1 MIGQYSELFYLL
13 KGLKMG
19 GTVLHIGAHPDD
31 EEIGL
36 LSYLNHKYGVRVVY
50 WSATRGEGG
59 QNKIGPY
66 TGDALGLYRSWE
78 SDAVREKDGA
88 ECLFGPFVDFGY
100 SKDAEEGF
108 NKWGRE
114 NLLREIVRAIRIC
127 QPDIIVNRWTGT
139 HVDGHGH
146 HETIGQI
153 TEAAFD
159 AASDPE
165 QFPELKAQGLSSWRP
180 LKLYLSEMRIGH
192 LTPGSAALFGA
203 RCVDL
208 ERPGV
213 LRINS
218 GEYDPVSGETYQE
231 RAWMAY
237 NRHQSQAMG
246 WLPKPGDFYYYFS
259 LVKSNVPVPEQE
271 LSFFDG
277 FDPTLTGLL
286 ALCSEQN
293 NLKEDLSKT
302 LEEAKKQL
310 QIALDEFRSAEP
322 KASMTS
328 LLNADKQLKLA
339 CEQIR
344 ESKELSKDTRQGLLY
359 YLNYKIGRLEIV
371 AAHCL
376 GLQLEAIGPHPR
388 TTPGANIEVTTRLWN
403 HQKVP
408 VEAVRYS
415 LELPAG
421 WAQQSLDPAG
431 EATKKLAPLGERFEI
446 QVAKDAELSCPYW
459 LAKPRVRPYEFTWPA
474 GEPSGRS
481 VEAAPITALCHV
493 TIDGHELTI
502 RQALTCREAFPGGFR
517 ELPVQVVSPISL
529 SPESKM
535 ELLTGSENDQSFTLK
550 LRVENS
556 RYKPTRGEVSI
567 TTPASWEASPERD
580 SVTFIEHGESK
591 SLHFHI
597 KIPGGSPAG
606 DYPIQVNLFCEGRV
620 YSVFSDAVRM
630 SAPGLKSASTRD
642 CVKEAFI
649 LSPSEIRVSILDIKF
664 VPNLKYA
671 YLEGAAQQVTE
682 SLEPFGISLKKLTD
696 REIATADLSEFDAVI
711 VGHNGYLMR
720 EAIRKHAQRLLDY
733 ASNGGTLI
741 VEFQG
746 YGYQGQSFTPYP
758 FKFTVPRDRVV
769 YEDAPVKILDPEHFL
784 FNHPNKIGPADFDD
798 WVIERGLYFFGEWD
812 SRYLPLMSCADPKE
826 DQKEGGF
833 LVAHY
838 GRGTFVYNA
847 YSFFRQ
853 LPAGNAGALRLFANL
868 LALPEARVQERMNIL
883 RQVDIFEPLS
893 EEELQAIARLVSE
906 LWINP
911 GDIVCR
917 KGEQGDSLFIVYS
930 GALEIVDE
938 DDNIIYCAEAGDYV
952 GELAVLCDIPRTAM
966 MRAQRQSQL
975 LELKRGPVVELLDQ
989 HPQMA
994 RRFIDVL
1001 VRRLYVSNE
1010 SK

>member
-13 KGLKMG
+13 KGLSMG
-19 GTVLHIGAHPDD
+19 SAVLHIGAHPDD

-36 LSYLNHKYGVRVVY
+36 LSYLNHKFGTRVVY

-78 SDAVREKDGA
+78 SDAVRERDGA

-114 NLLREIVRAIRIC
+114 NLMREIVRAIRIC
-127 QPDIIVNRWTGT
+127 QPHIVVNRWTGT

-159 AASDPE
+159 AASDPK
-165 QFPELKAQGLSSWRP
+165 QFPELLAQGLSPWKP
-180 LKLYLSEMRIGH
+180 LKLYLSEMKIGH

-213 LRINS
+213 VRINS

-259 LVKSNVPVPEQE
+259 LVKSVIPVPEQE
-271 LSFFDG
+271 ESFFDG
-277 FDPTLTGLL
+277 FDPTITGLTSVCAGADKTQKEL
-286 ALCSEQN
+286 STFLEKAKSE
-293 NLKEDLSKT
+293 
-302 LEEAKKQL
+302 LENATQ
-310 QIALDEFRSAEP
+310 EFRSASP
-322 KASMTS
+322 KSCMTG
-328 LLNADKQLKLA
+328 LIAAGKALKQA
-339 CEQIR
+339 R
-344 ESKELSKDTRQGLLY
+344 ELVQDSEELSKEQRGALCY
-359 YLNYKIGRLEIV
+359 YLDYKITCLNKALAR
-371 AAHCL
+371 CL
-376 GLQLEAIGPHPR
+376 GLQLAATGPHPR
-388 TTPGANIEVTTRLWN
+388 TTPGATIETSTRLWN
-403 HQKVP
+403 HQNIP
-408 VEAVRYS
+408 LERTRFS
-415 LELPAG
+415 LELPKA
-421 WAQQSLDPAG
+421 WTYQSL
-431 EATKKLAPLGERFEI
+431 EAPDDSKSPTPNGERFEV
-446 QVAKDAELSCPYW
+446 QVAADAELSCPYW
-459 LAKPRVRPYEFTWPA
+459 LAKPRVRPYEFAWPS
-474 GEPSGRS
+474 GEPAGRS
-481 VEAAPITALCHV
+481 VEEAPVNALCHV
-493 TIDGHELTI
+493 TIDGYEFPI
-502 RQALTCREAFPGGFR
+502 RQALSCREAFPGGFR

-529 SPESKM
+529 SPDSKM
-535 ELLTGSENDQSFTLK
+535 ELLTGSENEQSLTLRI
-550 LRVENS
+550 RVENN

-567 TTPASWEASPERD
+567 TTPSNWEAAPERD

-591 SLHFHI
+591 SIHFHI
-597 KIPGGSPAG
+597 KIPGGTPPG
-606 DYPIQVNLFCEGRV
+606 DYPIQVNLYCEGRV
-620 YSVFSDAVRM
+620 YSVFADPVRM
-630 SAPGLKSASTRD
+630 AAPGLKSASTAN

-649 LSPSEIRVSILDIKF
+649 LSPSEVRVSILDIKF
-664 VPNLKYA
+664 EPNLKYA
-671 YLEGAAQQVTE
+671 YLEGAAQKVTE

-696 REIATADLSEFDAVI
+696 REIATADLSQFDAVI

-769 YEDAPVKILDPEHFL
+769 YEDAPVKILEPDHFL
-784 FNHPNKIGPADFDD
+784 FNHPNKIGPEDFDD

-812 SRYLPLMSCADPKE
+812 SRYLPLMSCADPNE

-906 LWINP
+906 LWVNP
-911 GDIVCR
+911 GDIICR
-917 KGEQGDSLFIVYS
+917 KGEQGDSLYIVYS
-930 GALEIVDE
+930 GALEIVD
-938 DDNIIYCAEAGDYV
+938 DNDQVVYCAEAGDYV

-975 LELKRGPVVELLDQ
+975 LELKRGPVDELLDH

-1001 VRRLYVSNE
+1001 VRRLYVSHE
-1010 SK
+1010 TK